1 MEHLPADAGRILLL
15 IARQSIARA
24 LGKSSP
30 PATTVPAPWLQSL
43 AATFVTLRQGDRV
56 RGRTGSLKPRRSLHD
71 DVIENAI
78 RAALHDPCFSPLKLA
93 ELDDTSI
100 EVAVLSD
107 FEAVAVEDERAALAQ
122 LRPGID
128 GAVFRYGYH
137 HSNFLP
143 EMWRQYP
150 DPREFLAHLKYKA
163 GVPPD
168 FWDARVELQRYNI
181 SHWQEGTGNPDFDK
195 IK

>member
-1 MEHLPADAGRILLL
+1 MQPFPAMTTPSLPADAGHILLP

-30 PATTVPAPWLQSL
+30 ATTIDPARWLQSP
-43 AATFVTLRQGDRV
+43 AATFVTLRQGGQM

-78 RAALHDPCFSPLKLA
+78 RAALHDPCFSPLTLA
-93 ELDDTSI
+93 ELDDTTI
-100 EVAVLSD
+100 EVAVLSE
-107 FEAVAVEDERAALAQ
+107 FEAVAVADERAALRQ

-128 GAVFRYGYH
+128 GAVFRYGCH

-143 EMWRQYP
+143 EMWEQYP
-150 DPREFLAHLKYKA
+150 DPREFLAYLKYKA

-168 FWDARVELQRYNI
+168 FWDAHVQLHRYDI
-181 SHWQEGTGNPDFDK
+181 SHWQEPAS
-195 IK
+195 